1 MIFADRISQLTR
13 HDGLLNKLLDGSRMV
28 AIHDDV
34 VAEAMRLVKASD
46 EKKMREVSKYTCWPD
61 YDTWLE
67 CVIDDADVGVYFHG
81 EGRSV
86 TQGYA
91 MIIIDFRRE
100 DDDLDFIPIALN
112 LETYDVKFCDLQ
124 KVARMRAE
132 RMGIDNEIRAMFQL
146 IEPSSSVSTD
156 SLVQHAVMQPFMTWF
171 KPLLLALLAF
181 MNSPKLIRKREVDV
195 TRLNARRIKRGKYP
209 FHPHHQIRLNIDKHD
224 LKITPGL
231 GDGPE
236 RAQHF
241 VRAHLRFLVH
251 PRYKNVSV
259 VLVPPHYRGNPEL
272 GMRNTSYAVDRQHS
286 RWME

>member
-156 SLVQHAVMQPFMTWF
+156 PLVQHAVMQPFMTWF

-181 MNSPKLIRKREVDV
+181 TISRSRRGWVTGRSVPSISSGPIFGSSCIRATRTCRSFWCHHIIAAIRNSECGTPATRSIASTPDGWNKFWMSRLRRLMEKLVDH
-195 TRLNARRIKRGKYP
+195 R
-209 FHPHHQIRLNIDKHD
+209 H
-224 LKITPGL
+224 GL
-231 GDGPE
+231 
-236 RAQHF
+236 
-241 VRAHLRFLVH
+241 V
-251 PRYKNVSV
+251 
-259 VLVPPHYRGNPEL
+259 
-272 GMRNTSYAVDRQHS
+272 
-286 RWME
+286 